1 MKKERIKKV
10 NRKVG
15 GGLIFLLTTL
25 ALFSVGFSSWTFVEN
40 PRFQQELKVQ
50 ADQIVDLNDFFNF
63 QEPQMFEISPN
74 GIIIDDQLS
83 YIGTVRISFYI
94 KIKEGIFSFLT
105 NNYLQLELLLENTGG
120 FNLLQSTFTGS
131 TPIVYYQISETFISN
146 PELVESI
153 QGTLENNQIEIILAY
168 ENENLENINFL
179 FFNIEY
185 RFDFSAY
192 SENFESEIYNQAENQ
207 KVNLNFR
214 VEVKS
219 L

>member
-1 MKKERIKKV
+1 MREKFKEEFFY
-10 NRKVG
+10 
-15 GGLIFLLTTL
+15 LFWIFIFGCI
-25 ALFSVGFSSWTFVEN
+25 AGW
-40 PRFQQELKVQ
+40 
-50 ADQIVDLNDFFNF
+50 
-63 QEPQMFEISPN
+63 
-74 GIIIDDQLS
+74 II
-83 YIGTVRISFYI
+83 
-94 KIKEGIFSFLT
+94 EGIFSFLT